1 MKRAAMLISVP
12 VFVAAIGFTVG
23 GSAIAADAR
32 YPDWPCNQVK
42 VPELSVAAM
51 WAGPPLDDVG
61 ERWEADAGVRDL
73 VARLSERRTPIE
85 EAEQAI
91 ADFLTGNAAEKQEK
105 AKLLFAGLFD
115 TLNRQRSDV
124 MAAIERFTRKQR
136 ELAAQVRARTFALR
150 ELQDS
155 PQPDQAR
162 LDQAANEISWSTR
175 IFEDRRKTIGYV
187 CEVPVI
193 IERRLFALAR
203 AVAQG
208 LD

>member
-1 MKRAAMLISVP
+1 MMSRA
-12 VFVAAIGFTVG
+12 VAAVLLAAVG
-23 GSAIAADAR
+23 LGAGGGALAADAR
-32 YPDWPCNQVK
+32 YPDWPCNQIK

-61 ERWEADAGVRDL
+61 DRWEADADVRDL
-73 VARLSERRTPIE
+73 VARLAERRTPLE
-85 EAEQAI
+85 EAETAI
-91 ADFLTGNAAEKQEK
+91 ADFVTGTSAEKLDK

-115 TLNRQRSDV
+115 TLNRQRSEV
-124 MAAIERFTRKQR
+124 MSAIERFTRRQK
-136 ELAAQVRARTFALR
+136 ELAAKVRGEALGLR
-150 ELQDS
+150 ELRDA
-155 PQPDQAR
+155 PNPDQTR
-162 LDQAANEISWSTR
+162 VDQEANEIAWNTR

-203 AVAQG
+203 AVAQR